1 MTIAFI
7 WIMMSDN
14 ILEVEGQ
21 IAAPG
26 SKVNGSTNNLTQ
38 FLTYTDE
45 DLGFKINHPADWTKQ
60 TDQSSGNYVALFYPP
75 NEQDVGLSVKFNEV
89 NREDLGDI
97 ASELKQDK
105 TYRISK
111 FYQNDSTTLGGLPA
125 VKAIGIKFFEPTIT
139 EKALGDHGTSYKM
152 MVIGTVSKNG
162 QEFYGIEYQ
171 AEKST
176 FEQYRP
182 IVEQMIDSFELLNT
196 KPTIQE
202 N

>member
-1 MTIAFI
+1 
-7 WIMMSDN
+7 MSDN

-75 NEQDVGLSVKFNEV
+75 NEEGVGASVKFNEV
-89 NREDLGDI
+89 NREDLNDI
-97 ASELKQDK
+97 ASQLKKDD
-105 TYRISK
+105 TYRINN
-111 FYQNDSTTLGGLPA
+111 FYQNDNTTLGGLPA
-125 VKAIGIKFFEPTIT
+125 VKAIGIKFFE
-139 EKALGDHGTSYKM
+139 DGTSKKM